1 MLNYHSRPL
10 TMVRFNREGDL
21 MYSSAKDSKMFV
33 AKTENGELVGVFMGH
48 QGAIYAFDLTM
59 DGQTIVSAGADGNVI
74 FWEALTGKQ
83 IHCLVHGGICK
94 YVEWNQKPL
103 SQTKIV
109 TCNDRFRSSE
119 GEVKDRICIWE
130 YTTVHK
136 NPDASSPELILT
148 IDRRLPMKATKV
160 GWGPFDETI
169 ISIHEEGTVFVWNSM
184 TGEELK
190 YIQPHTQPITDMQ
203 FTDDRQ
209 MMLTTSKD
217 MTLRLYK
224 LASFCSPSEDSNN
237 TRSKDPSDQFKTFKV
252 DRPLNTGHISPL
264 AFAADP
270 KDKRFHILCGGGQ
283 EAMDVTTT
291 AGAQG
296 KFEAV
301 LLHLITEEDMG
312 TIKGHFGPMNYI
324 RFLPNGRGFA
334 TGGED
339 GYVRLH
345 HFDKEYFNP
354 KRWD

>member
-10 TMVRFNREGDL
+10 TMVRFNRDGDL
-21 MYSSAKDSKMFV
+21 MYSSAKDSKIFV
-33 AKTENGELVGVFMGH
+33 AKVSNGELIGVFNGH
-48 QGAIYAFDLTM
+48 NGAVYAFDLTM
-59 DGQTIVSAGADGNVI
+59 DGTTLVSAGADGMVK
-74 FWEALTGKQ
+74 FWEGLTGKC
-83 IHCLVHGGICK
+83 IHTLNHGGICK
-94 YVEWNQKPL
+94 YVEWNQKPM

-109 TCNDRFRSSE
+109 SCNDRFRSSE
-119 GEVKDRICIWE
+119 GEVRDRICVWE

-136 NPDASSPELILT
+136 MPDASAPQLILEV
-148 IDRRLPMKATKV
+148 DRKLPQKATKV

-169 ISIHEEGTVFVWNSM
+169 ISIHEEGTVFVWNAM
-184 TGEELK
+184 TGEEIK
-190 YIQPHTQPITDMQ
+190 YLQPHMGPITDMQ

-209 MMLTTSKD
+209 MMLTASKD
-217 MTLRLYK
+217 QTVRMYK
-224 LASFCSPSEDSNN
+224 LASFCSPVPGEKD
-237 TRSKDPSDQFKTFKV
+237 TRSRDPSDNFKTFKV
-252 DRPLNTGHISPL
+252 DRPCNTCHISPL
-264 AFAADP
+264 AFATEK
-270 KDKRFHILCGGGQ
+270 KDQRFHILCGGGQ

-301 LLHLITEEDMG
+301 LLNAITEEDMG

-324 RFLPNGRGFA
+324 RFFPDGRGFA